1 MSDRLATDWR
11 NTVTRRDKHWHK
23 ARERIRANT
32 KSLLLHSRDKTELN
46 MRLKCVNKQKCMRKR
61 GSGSHIPTV
70 CFRQIIGIDAA
81 RFHGLLKKTLGTI
94 NIVPPDV
101 IPTFMLIIEVP

>member
-1 MSDRLATDWR
+1 MLRG
-11 NTVTRRDKHWHK
+11 
-23 ARERIRANT
+23 AREIQTNT

-46 MRLKCVNKQKCMRKR
+46 TRLKCVNKQKCMHKR

-101 IPTFMLIIEVP
+101 NPTFMLIIEVP